1 MANGLDVMDMVVGTP
16 SKNFIRI
23 DAYDL
28 TNSDNNPWVNV
39 VSVVNNISQKIS
51 GDKSNLENN
60 FDFDEESLI
69 ENISKGFSSSGEISK
84 DMLKASNVALDYLHT
99 GGEIDPKTLKA
110 SWILPL
116 PNNLVNAISHNY
128 SESTSGIDSFLKMDL
143 KSGGDKDKEENK
155 NEGRFKKFSKWA
167 GRTAL
172 LGVGNT
178 IASSATTFAKSL
190 KRFNMNIDQ
199 KVITTYGD
207 TDIRSFNFEFNII
220 PFNKTHSDLIFKSI
234 LTLKKFMTGNIMDN
248 SLSMFIQQPT
258 AFTLSFG
265 SKDSSTNEA
274 ISQQLSQL
282 LLLNSSMELNLTS
295 IRTSYLSNNIPLIE
309 GFPKSFTFGLSFS
322 ERRPYRRDFFFKKEK
337 K

>member
-1 MANGLDVMDMVVGTP
+1 MANGLEVMDMVVGTP

-28 TNSDNNPWVNV
+28 TNSDSNPWVNV

-69 ENISKGFSSSGEISK
+69 GYISKGFSSSGEISK

-110 SWILPL
+110 SWVLPL

-128 SESTSGIDSFLKMDL
+128 SESTSGIDSFLKMNL
-143 KSGGDKDKEENK
+143 KGSGNKEDENK
-155 NEGRFKKFSKWA
+155 NEGRFKKFSNWA
-167 GRTAL
+167 GRTSL
-172 LGVGNT
+172 LGVSNT

-207 TDIRSFNFEFNII
+207 TDIRSFNFEFNLI
-220 PFNKTHSDLIFKSI
+220 PYNKTHSDLIFKSI
-234 LTLKKFMTGNIMDN
+234 LSLKKFMTGNIMDD
-248 SLSMFIQQPT
+248 SGSMFIHQPT

-265 SKDSSTNEA
+265 SKDSEA
-274 ISQQLSQL
+274 NVGISQQLSQL
-282 LLLNSSMELNLTS
+282 LLLNSNMELNLTS
-295 IRTSYLSNNIPLIE
+295 IRTSYLSNNIPLIK
-309 GFPKSFTFGLSFS
+309 GFPKSLTFGLSFS
-322 ERRPYRRDFFFKKEK
+322 ERRPYRRDFFVKKEK